1 MKIVLSRSAGAFSH
15 SEAAVTKILSKHNLQ
30 NHNKNSADPSYRQTR
45 RPVELSRGIVI
56 DRDDPHLIS
65 VVEELGRGV
74 NGPNA
79 ELAVVTIPDGVDWAI
94 GDVVGI
100 EFVSADGKIWPT
112 ATSSGD
118 DQK

>member
-1 MKIVLSRSAGAFSH
+1 MKIVLSRSAGAFSL

-30 NHNKNSADPSYRQTR
+30 NRIKNSTDLRYRQTR
-45 RPVELSRGIVI
+45 RQVKLSRGIVI

-65 VVEELGRGV
+65 VVEELGCDA

-79 ELAVVTIPDGVDWAI
+79 ELAVVTVPDCVDWAI

-118 DQK
+118 DQR

>member
-1 MKIVLSRSAGAFSH
+1 MKIVLSRSAGAFSL

-45 RPVELSRGIVI
+45 RPVELLRGIS
-56 DRDDPHLIS
+56 HLIS